1 MAIWNRFTTVLFGG
15 AIGAAARDAVAA
27 QLEVARQVA
36 WRSNPHRILELD
48 VLAQLVSEG
57 LIAEGAV
64 AELVRRNGHPTE
76 NLHALVELHLA
87 APGLAELM
95 AGRRRGIASKGAE
108 GLTAQEFTDGLGKLK
123 IHPEFRP
130 LLGDLLVD
138 KLDPPVVALAIVRGI
153 IPDPG
158 ILPVSPPAGEG
169 KVPKFPVFPIDAVA
183 EALANGVNL
192 ERLSVMAAIAGR
204 PMSPEAAAQAFWRH
218 VIERVDFDRA
228 VSESDVRN
236 EWRDAI
242 LETTRFILSPQD
254 AAGLRLRGW
263 LTKEESD
270 AIGALH
276 GATPETMQGL
286 YLDRG
291 RPATP
296 RQVRLGF
303 ARGAKVIGFP
313 WSLDEAIDH
322 AVEQSDLRT
331 EYRDIEREAS
341 WSYPS
346 PFEMRGLL
354 QAGVFTEAEGA
365 QLYVEMG
372 RKPAIA
378 QKIAAFWTRG
388 AAGKASPLVARAH
401 SRLYTVAHNEYQ
413 LENLDA
419 GAAAVVLTRLGAT
432 LDEQAAILASWDEER
447 GINRKELTPAQVK
460 KAYKVGRFT
469 LAEALAELERRG
481 MYPADADIFLSE

>member
-1 MAIWNRFTTVLFGG
+1 MAIWNRLSSVLFGA
-15 AIGAAARDAVAA
+15 AIGGAARTAIEP
-27 QLEVARQVA
+27 EVEAARQLA
-36 WRSNPHRILELD
+36 WANNTHRILELD
-48 VLAQLVSEG
+48 VLAQLVAEG
-57 LIAEGAV
+57 LVDEGAV
-64 AELVRRNGHPTE
+64 TQLVRRNGHPTE
-76 NLHALVELHLA
+76 NLRALVELHLA
-87 APGLAELM
+87 APGLADLM
-95 AGRRRGIASKGAE
+95 IGRRRGVASKGAE
-108 GLTAQEFTDGLGKLK
+108 GLSAAEFTDGLGKLK

-130 LLGDLLVD
+130 LLADLLRE
-138 KLDPPVVALAIVRGI
+138 KLDPPVIALAIVRGI

-169 KVPKFPVFPIDAVA
+169 KVKKFPVFPIDAVA
-183 EALANGVNL
+183 EALAAGVDL

-204 PMSPEAAAQAFWRH
+204 PMSPEAAAAAFWRH
-218 VIERVDFDRA
+218 IIERVDYDRA

-242 LETTRFILSPQD
+242 LETSRFILSPQD

-263 LTKEESD
+263 LTKDESD

-276 GATPETMQGL
+276 GATPETMEGL

-313 WSLDEAIDH
+313 WGLDEAIDH

-346 PFEMRGLL
+346 PFEMRGLI
-354 QAGVFTEAEGA
+354 QAGVYTAAEGA
-365 QLYVEMG
+365 QIYVEMG
-372 RKPAIA
+372 RKPAMA
-378 QKIAAFWTRG
+378 KKIADFWARG
-388 AAGKASPLVARAH
+388 SAAKASPLVSRAQ
-401 SRLYTVAHNEYQ
+401 SRLYTVAHNEY
-413 LENLDA
+413 LDGNLSELAAREVLA
-419 GAAAVVLTRLGAT
+419 GIGAT
-432 LDEQAAILASWDEER
+432 GPEQDGVIATWNVENQIARL
-447 GINRKELTPAQVK
+447 ELTAAQIK
-460 KAYKVGRFT
+460 KAYKKGLWS
-469 LAEALAELERRG
+469 LADATNVLEARG
-481 MYPADADIFLSE
+481 MYPGDVDTFLNE